1 MPSCRLLIDPAPN
14 AGAWNMAADEILLDA
29 EVAALRFYAWA
40 EPTLSLGYFQPHLA
54 ARSFPALPWLR
65 RATGG
70 EAIVHHHELTYS
82 LVLPPGGEYQP
93 RSAGW
98 MCRFHGLIRQALAR
112 FGVTAEPCGPER
124 RLGDTLCF
132 LHHTP
137 GDLIVAGHKV
147 AGSAQRKQRGTL
159 LQHGSVLLRRSA
171 HTPALPGVAELT
183 GREVSAEDL
192 RVAVVEEFR
201 RETGWTLEAGE
212 FGEAGRAN
220 IVERIAS
227 RYGSSEWN
235 EKR

>member
-1 MPSCRLLIDPAPN
+1 MPSCRLLIDPAPH
-14 AGAWNMAADEILLDA
+14 AGAWNMAADDILLDA
-29 EVAALRFYAWA
+29 GVAALRFYEWTS
-40 EPTLSLGYFQPHLA
+40 PTLSLGYFQPHLA
-54 ARSFPALPWLR
+54 AKSLPALPWLR

-82 LVLPPGGEYQP
+82 LVLPPGECQP

-98 MCRFHGLIRQALAR
+98 MCRFHGLIRDALAR

-137 GDLIVAGHKV
+137 GDLIVSGHKV

-159 LQHGSVLLRRSA
+159 LQHGSILLAQSA

-183 GREVSAEDL
+183 GRDVSAEAL
-192 RVAVVEEFR
+192 REAVVEAFR
-201 RETGWTLEAGE
+201 RETGWMLEAGTFDDAE
-212 FGEAGRAN
+212 RAR
-220 IVERIAS
+220 IEERIAS
-227 RYGSSEWN
+227 RYGTVAWN